1 MAFSRKKTVPSGYKK
16 VAAYPDFSRSMK
28 KFFSAGQPIETFPAD
43 GFVSTAESRKLEKV
57 YSKFL
62 EEVKSEGKKEI
73 DKAIFFDPLKK
84 EYFLKNIQ
92 ADYYIIGYLGKA
104 FRGIERSLFWSH
116 ISGFSTL
123 ASIISLGTFPV
134 IDARNRNTKYA
145 VYDRE
150 MNLIDE
156 INNNDSFII
165 IRAWRLSPNCP
176 GCDRET
182 SEIVYEND
190 IRETQKQVLE
200 IINGIRSKSSQ

>member
-16 VAAYPDFSRSMK
+16 VAAYPDFFRSMK
-28 KFFSAGQPIETFPAD
+28 KFFSTGRPIDTF
-43 GFVSTAESRKLEKV
+43 R
-57 YSKFL
+57 
-62 EEVKSEGKKEI
+62 
-73 DKAIFFDPLKK
+73 
-84 EYFLKNIQ
+84 
-92 ADYYIIGYLGKA
+92 
-104 FRGIERSLFWSH
+104 IERSFFWSH

-165 IRAWRLSPNCP
+165 IRAWWLSPNCP

-182 SEIVYEND
+182 PEIVYEND